1 MQAPDWSRADD
12 YLWMDTLTPREWAW
26 EFLRRNPDFQ
36 AAWQIAK
43 LEFGIAGYCAQT
55 AMLVSQHQVPRLSA
69 WGCIYCSDPARD
81 AREAQVIWTPEIN
94 PHVLRLSAFS
104 VAEKVEATPFSL
116 REIVS
121 PSILLEMPT
130 GPQHLLFTDGG
141 RRLQLLIHGADVTRP
156 VRLVT
161 DGAPDRV
168 LAKPQLRSLQCFN
181 DMRLAGKL
189 HSSHVQR
196 DPISTRWRR
205 VLRTLDGSL
214 AGAPRKEIARYVLPE
229 YSDARWLLPE
239 RPLQDRIRR
248 TIHRGHALMREGY
261 RKLLS

>member
-1 MQAPDWSRADD
+1 MPAPDWTRTEN

-55 AMLVSQHQVPRLSA
+55 TMIVSQHQVPSLTE
-69 WGCIYCSDPARD
+69 WGCLYCSDPRHD
-81 AREAQVIWTPEIN
+81 AREAHVIWAPEIN
-94 PHVLRLSAFS
+94 PHVLRLSALS
-104 VAEKVEATPFSL
+104 LTEKVEASPFSL
-116 REIVS
+116 REIAS

-130 GPQHLLFTDGG
+130 GLQHLLFTEGG
-141 RRLQLLIHGADVTRP
+141 RSLQLLIHGADVARP

-161 DGAPDRV
+161 DGAPGRV

-181 DMRLAGKL
+181 DLRLAGKL
-189 HSSHVQR
+189 HPSHVQR
-196 DPISTRWRR
+196 DPMSTRWKL
-205 VLRTLDGSL
+205 VLRALDGCL
-214 AGAPRKEIARYVLPE
+214 AGAPRKEIARHVLSE
-229 YSDARWLLPE
+229 YSDDRWLLPE

-248 TIHRGHALMREGY
+248 ALHRGHALMRDGY